1 MLKKWNEHTMSEIR
15 MITGQVLFC
24 EGGYFMN
31 VYETKK
37 IRNVALLGHG
47 GAGKTTLC
55 EAMLYA
61 AGMSS
66 RLGKVESGNT
76 ASDFDQE
83 EIKRKCSIRTSI
95 VPIEWKNYKL
105 NLLDTPG
112 YFDFVGGVKE
122 ALSVADSAMIV
133 LRGSAGVEVGTEKA
147 WEYAVEADLPK
158 MLYVTEMDVQN
169 VDIEKILL
177 DCKAKFGTSIAPI
190 QVPWYEEGQ
199 FIGYVH
205 VLKMIGRRF
214 DGDKMITCLL
224 PEHLKEE
231 IKPIRTMILEA
242 VAETD
247 EVLLEKYFADE
258 EISDEEIEVAY
269 KKGVL
274 NKQIVPV
281 LYGSALNGIGVTI
294 LMDTIISLLP
304 SPEEGLKVNAT
315 VSGTETIQKVACSN
329 EEKTSLFIFKT
340 LVDPFI
346 GKFSLFKVR
355 TGQIK
360 ADDNLVHSQS
370 GEVERLSHL
379 YVLSGKEQHE
389 VPILYAGDIGAASKL
404 KNPKTGDT
412 LAEKGFDKIYSS
424 IEFPKGVVK
433 KAIFPAGKGDEEK
446 MSLCLYKLMAEDQTF
461 SIEFNTETHETII
474 TAVGEQQIDVI
485 LSMLKSKFKV
495 DVYLQNPTTPY
506 RETIKSKANVRGK
519 HKKQSGGHGQYGD
532 VVMAFEPSGDLEMPF
547 IFEEKIFGGSVP
559 KQYFPAVEKGL
570 EESVLK
576 GVLAGYPVVGVKA
589 ILLDGSYHPVDS
601 SEMAFKMATTIAFK
615 EGMTKAKP
623 TLLEPIAHVEITVPE
638 AYTGDIMGDLK
649 KRRGRMI
656 GMELK
661 GTRQVIIA
669 EIPLSELYTYAT
681 DLRSITQGR
690 GEVSYYFERYEEAP
704 GDIQD
709 KVIKARA

>member
-1 MLKKWNEHTMSEIR
+1 MK
-15 MITGQVLFC
+15 
-24 EGGYFMN
+24 
-31 VYETKK
+31 VYETKN
-37 IRNVALLGHG
+37 IRNIALLGHG

-55 EAMLYA
+55 ESMLYA
-61 AGMSS
+61 AGMLS
-66 RLGKVESGNT
+66 RLGKVDSGNT
-76 ASDFDQE
+76 VSDFEQE
-83 EIKRKCSIRTSI
+83 EIKRRCSIRTSI
-95 VPIEWKNYKL
+95 IPIEWKSYKL
-105 NLLDTPG
+105 NVLDTPG

-133 LRGSAGVEVGTEKA
+133 LRGSAGVEVGTEKV
-147 WEYAVEADLPK
+147 WEYAEEADIPK
-158 MLYVTEMDVQN
+158 MLYITEMDAQN

-190 QVPWYEEGQ
+190 QVPWYEEDK

-214 DGDKMITCLL
+214 DSGKVVTCPL
-224 PEHLKEE
+224 PEHLKEKVE
-231 IKPIRTMILEA
+231 SIRTMILEA

-247 EVLLEKYFADE
+247 EVLMEKYFAE
-258 EISDEEIEVAY
+258 EEMSEEEIEVAY

-274 NKQIVPV
+274 EKQIVPV
-281 LYGSALNGIGVTI
+281 LCGSALNGIGVSV
-294 LMDTIISLLP
+294 LMDTIISLFP
-304 SPEEGLKVNAT
+304 APNEGHKANAIVSETEVIEE
-315 VSGTETIQKVACSN
+315 VACSN
-329 EEKTSLFIFKT
+329 KEKTSLFVFKT

-360 ADDNLVHSQS
+360 MDDSLVHYQS
-370 GEVERLSHL
+370 GETERLSHL

-389 VPILYAGDIGAASKL
+389 VPIFYAGDIGAVSKL
-404 KNPKTGDT
+404 KNPRTGDT
-412 LAEKGFDKIYSS
+412 LAEKSFNKAYCP

-433 KAIFPAGKGDEEK
+433 KAIFPTGKGDEEK
-446 MSLCLYKLMAEDQTF
+446 MSSCLYKLMAEDHTF
-461 SIEFNTETHETII
+461 SIEFNKETHETVI
-474 TAVGEQQIDVI
+474 TAIGEQQIDVI

-532 VVMAFEPSGDLEMPF
+532 VVMEFEPSGDLEMPF
-547 IFEEKIFGGSVP
+547 VFEEKIFGGSVP

-570 EESVLK
+570 EESVSK
-576 GVLAGYPVVGVKA
+576 GILAGYPVVGVKA

-601 SEMAFKMATTIAFK
+601 SEMAFKMATTVAFK

-638 AYTGDIMGDLK
+638 VYTGDIMGDMK

-656 GMELK
+656 GMEVK
-661 GTRQVIIA
+661 GRKQMIIA

-681 DLRSITQGR
+681 DVRSMTQGR
-690 GEVSYYFERYEEAP
+690 GEVSYHFERYEEAP
-704 GDIQD
+704 SDIQD
-709 KVIKARA
+709 KVIQARA